1 MKPRCRAALLLF
13 ALLAA
18 AGGLSAAEKP
28 NEAVTVTEVPT
39 QVDLALPDNMS
50 VKGVYSGSTE
60 YRIGAQDLLDISVFL
75 NQDLKREVRVNSIG
89 QISLPL
95 VGTVQ
100 AGGKTVEELE
110 KELMD
115 LYSKSY
121 LQNPQ
126 ITVFI
131 KEFTSQRVTIEGAV
145 KSAGI
150 FPIKGKTSLL
160 QAIAMAGGIDDN
172 LANLESIL
180 VFRTVN
186 NQRMAAKFN
195 LKEIRAG
202 EAADPQI
209 YGDDIVVVGISK
221 GKWAYLK
228 FLQSM
233 PLFNAFM
240 IY

>member
-1 MKPRCRAALLLF
+1 MKFICACILVLATLF
-13 ALLAA
+13 SGIENLN
-18 AGGLSAAEKP
+18 AAESGQKP
-28 NEAVTVTEVPT
+28 VEVTEVPD

-50 VKGVYSGSTE
+50 KTGVYSGTTE

-75 NQDLKREVRVNSIG
+75 NQDLRREVRVNTIG

-95 VGTVQ
+95 IGTVQ

-110 KELMD
+110 KELME
-115 LYSKSY
+115 LYGKSY

-131 KEFTSQRVTIEGAV
+131 KEFTSQRVTLEGAV

-150 FPIKGKTSLL
+150 YAIKGKTSLM
-160 QAIAMAGGIDDN
+160 QAVAMAGGVNMDMAD
-172 LANLESIL
+172 LEAVL

-186 NQRMAAKFN
+186 GQRMAAKFN

-209 YGDDIVVVGISK
+209 YGDDIVVVGVSK
-221 GKWAYLK
+221 GKWAYSRL
-228 FLQSM
+228 LQSL
-233 PLFNAFM
+233 PLFNAFQL
-240 IY
+240 Y

>member
-1 MKPRCRAALLLF
+1 MKVMRASFTALLLLM
-13 ALLAA
+13 AVSGPLPAA
-18 AGGLSAAEKP
+18 DNAQKP
-28 NEAVTVTEVPT
+28 VEVTEVPT

-50 VKGVYSGSTE
+50 KQGVYSGTTE

-75 NQDLKREVRVNSIG
+75 NQDLRREVRVNTLG

-95 VGTVQ
+95 IGMVQ

-115 LYSKSY
+115 AYGKSY

-126 ITVFI
+126 ITVFV
-131 KEFTSQRVTIEGAV
+131 KEFTSQRVTLEGAV
-145 KSAGI
+145 KTAGI
-150 FPIKGKTSLL
+150 FPIKGKTSLM
-160 QAIAMAGGIDDN
+160 QAIAMAGGVNMDMAD
-172 LANLESIL
+172 LEAVL

-186 NQRMAAKFN
+186 GQRMTAKFN

-209 YGDDIVVVGISK
+209 YGDDIVVVGVSK
-221 GKWAYLK
+221 GKWAYSRL
-228 FLQSM
+228 LQSL
-233 PLFNAFM
+233 PLFNSFQL
-240 IY
+240 Y

>member
-1 MKPRCRAALLLF
+1 MTPTCRTALLFF
-13 ALLAA
+13 ALLGLS
-18 AGGLSAAEKP
+18 GGLPAAEKT

-75 NQDLKREVRVNSIG
+75 NEDLRREVRVNSLG
-89 QISLPL
+89 EISLPL
-95 VGTVQ
+95 IGSVQ

-110 KELMD
+110 AELMAQ
-115 LYSKSY
+115 YGKNY
-121 LQNPQ
+121 LKDPQ
-126 ITVFI
+126 ITVFV
-131 KEFTSQRVTIEGAV
+131 KEFTSQRVTLEGAV

-150 FPIKGKTSLL
+150 YPIKGKTSLM
-160 QAIAMAGGIDDN
+160 QAVAMAGGVNMDMAD
-172 LANLESIL
+172 LEAVL

-186 NQRMAAKFN
+186 GQRMAAKFN

-209 YGDDIVVVGISK
+209 YGDDIVVVGVSK
-221 GKWAYLK
+221 GKWAYSRL
-228 FLQSM
+228 LQSL
-233 PLFNAFM
+233 PLFNSFRL
-240 IY
+240 Y

>member
-1 MKPRCRAALLLF
+1 MIPKCRAALLFF
-13 ALLAA
+13 ALLGF
-18 AGGLSAAEKP
+18 AGALSAAEKP

-39 QVDLALPDNMS
+39 KVDLALPDNMS

-110 KELMD
+110 KELMA

-131 KEFTSQRVTIEGAV
+131 KEFTSQRVTLEGAV
-145 KSAGI
+145 KNAGI

-160 QAIAMAGGIDDN
+160 QAVAMAGGINDN
-172 LANLESIL
+172 IADLESVL

-186 NQRMAAKFN
+186 NERLAAKFD

-209 YGDDIVVVGISK
+209 YGDDIIVVGISR
-221 GKWAYLK
+221 GKWAYQQ
-228 FLQSM
+228 FLQSI
-233 PLFNAFM
+233 PIFNMFM

>member
-1 MKPRCRAALLLF
+1 MKFIYACILVLVILF
-13 ALLAA
+13 SGIQSLY
-18 AGGLSAAEKP
+18 AAETSQKP
-28 NEAVTVTEVPT
+28 VEVTEVPD

-50 VKGVYSGSTE
+50 KKGVYSGTTE

-75 NQDLKREVRVNSIG
+75 NQDLRREVRVNTIG
-89 QISLPL
+89 EISLPL
-95 VGTVQ
+95 IGTVV

-110 KELMD
+110 KELME
-115 LYSKSY
+115 LYGKSY

-131 KEFTSQRVTIEGAV
+131 KEFTSQRVTLEGAV

-150 FPIKGKTSLL
+150 YPIKGKTSLM
-160 QAIAMAGGIDDN
+160 QAVAMAGGVNMDMAD
-172 LANLESIL
+172 LEAVV

-186 NQRMAAKFN
+186 GQRMAAKFN

-209 YGDDIVVVGISK
+209 YGDDIVVVGVSK
-221 GKWAYLK
+221 GKWAYSRL
-228 FLQSM
+228 LQSL
-233 PLFNAFM
+233 PLFNAFQL
-240 IY
+240 Y

>member
-1 MKPRCRAALLLF
+1 MISPCRTALLFF
-13 ALLAA
+13 ALLGLP
-18 AGGLSAAEKP
+18 GGLPAAEKA

-75 NQDLKREVRVNSIG
+75 NQDLKREVRVNSLG

-110 KELMD
+110 KELMA

-121 LQNPQ
+121 LQDPQ

-145 KSAGI
+145 KNAGI

-209 YGDDIVVVGISK
+209 FGDDIVVVGVSK
-221 GKWAYLK
+221 GKWAYMK

-240 IY
+240 VY

>member
-1 MKPRCRAALLLF
+1 MIPKCRAALLFF
-13 ALLAA
+13 ALLGF
-18 AGGLSAAEKP
+18 AGALSAAEKP
-28 NEAVTVTEVPT
+28 NDVVTVTEVPT
-39 QVDLALPDNMS
+39 KVDLALPDNMS

-110 KELMD
+110 KELMA

-131 KEFTSQRVTIEGAV
+131 KEFTSQRVTLEGAV
-145 KSAGI
+145 KNPGI

-160 QAIAMAGGIDDN
+160 QAIAMAGGIDEN
-172 LANLESIL
+172 LADLESLL

-186 NQRMAAKFN
+186 NQRMAAKFD
-195 LKEIRAG
+195 LKEIRSG

-209 YGDDIVVVGISK
+209 YGDDIIVVGISK

-233 PLFNAFM
+233 PLFNMFM